1 MIDLM
6 GKKAIVT
13 GGGSGIGSGICQ
25 ILAQVGADVFVADL
39 DYCLAE
45 KIAGNLIGQGSF
57 YSGEVDVTNQES
69 VANVVDRSINLLGN
83 IDILVNNAGIIGV
96 GSWWEREKPNDEDWE
111 RVHDVNVRGMVRMSN
126 EVSPHMIGRNYG
138 KIVNIASISGRQGS
152 PDLPHYSSSK
162 AAAISWTQS
171 NALQLASF
179 GINVNAVCPG
189 LLWTPMW
196 EAIARKRALFG
207 GPAHGVEGLT
217 GREVF
222 DTTIDQWI
230 PMKREQTPEDIG
242 NLVSFLVSDLAK
254 NITGQSINVDGG
266 RFTS

>member
-1 MIDLM
+1 MIDLT

-13 GGGSGIGSGICQ
+13 GGASGIGKGTCEV
-25 ILAQVGADVFVADL
+25 LATAGADVLVADL
-39 DYCLAE
+39 NISLAE
-45 KIAGNLIGQGSF
+45 RVAGDLEGQGAF
-57 YSGEVDVTNQES
+57 HSGRVDVTDNDS
-69 VANVVDRSINLLGN
+69 VGEVVNHTLSVFGN

-96 GSWWEREKPNDEDWE
+96 GNWWERPKPSDEDWSK
-111 RVHDVNVRGMVRMSN
+111 VHDVNVRGMVRMSN
-126 EVSPHMIGRNYG
+126 EVSPHMIERNYG

-196 EAIARKRALFG
+196 EAIAKRRALFG
-207 GPAHGVEGLT
+207 GPAEGVKGLS
-217 GREVF
+217 GRRIF
-222 DTTIDQWI
+222 DTTINQWI
-230 PMKREQTPEDIG
+230 PMKREQTPQDIG
-242 NLVSFLVSDLAK
+242 NLVSFLASDLAK

>member
-1 MIDLM
+1 MINLT

-25 ILAQVGADVFVADL
+25 ILAKAGADVLVADL
-39 DYCLAE
+39 NYDLAG
-45 KIAGNLIGQGSF
+45 KVAANLKGRGVF
-57 YSGEVDVTNQES
+57 NSGKVDVTDDDS
-69 VANVVDRSINLLGN
+69 VVDVVNYTLSVFGN
-83 IDILVNNAGIIGV
+83 IDILINNAGIIGV
-96 GSWWEREKPNDEDWE
+96 GNWWERAKPNHEDWAK
-111 RVHDVNVRGMVRMSN
+111 VYDVNVRGIVRMSN
-126 EVSPHMIGRNYG
+126 EVSPHMIECNYG
-138 KIVNIASISGRQGS
+138 KIVNIASVSGRQGS

-207 GPAHGVEGLT
+207 GPAGELEGLS

-266 RFTS
+266 RFTN

>member
-1 MIDLM
+1 MIDLA

-25 ILAQVGADVFVADL
+25 ILAKAGADVMVVDL
-39 DYCLAE
+39 DKHLAE
-45 KIAGNLIGQGSF
+45 KVAGNLRGQGIF
-57 YSGEVDVTNQES
+57 HFGECDVTDHDS
-69 VANVVDRSINLLGN
+69 VVSVVNYSLSLFEN
-83 IDILVNNAGIIGV
+83 IDILVNNAGVIGV
-96 GSWWEREKPNDEDWE
+96 GSWWEREKPNDEDWA

-126 EVSPHMIGRNYG
+126 EVSPHMVKRNYG
-138 KIVNIASISGRQGS
+138 KIINIASISGRQGS

-207 GPAHGVEGLT
+207 GPADGVEGLT

-242 NLVSFLVSDLAK
+242 NVVSFLVSDLAK